1 MGHTHTHVNLTFPNR
16 AIGSL
21 SQALRALIQPV
32 IKFHGGAASA
42 GASAAVAAPP
52 AARGRDDWTTDHA
65 GALSQRNENAEGGA
79 RGGRA
84 RAPARLVASISG
96 QRAVQQLIN
105 VDDLLMLLGQ
115 YGSECPVG
123 SQEHGDF
130 NIDGYVGVADLLL
143 LLSQFGREC

>member
-1 MGHTHTHVNLTFPNR
+1 MNLSGFLGI
-16 AIGSL
+16 ADY
-21 SQALRALIQPV
+21 ADAEV
-32 IKFHGGAASA
+32 HHCGGNSVTL
-42 GASAAVAAPP
+42 SAAM
-52 AARGRDDWTTDHA
+52 
-65 GALSQRNENAEGGA
+65 EGFLCHVCLPEPCSN
-79 RGGRA
+79 GGVCSHI
-84 RAPARLVASISG
+84 PWGFTCDCSG
-96 QRAVQQLIN
+96 TGYGGDTCDSPLPESESCVGDITGDQLIN